1 MSKWHNKI
9 GKPLSSLEWLE
20 THHNAKLIEREIFVQ
35 KILEKQFKLNEEKNL
50 GSKE

>member
-35 KILEKQFKLNEEKNL
+35 KNFRKD
-50 GSKE
+50 